1 MTMGT
6 IIAVVNTAFYV
17 YNWLIF
23 IRVIL
28 SWFRHNPYHPVIRF
42 VYEITEPVLGL
53 FRRIIPPLGVIDLSP
68 LVALLAIEVV
78 RAVVVRILVGLA

>member
-1 MTMGT
+1 MGT

-68 LVALLAIEVV
+68 LVALLVIEVV

>member
-1 MTMGT
+1 MGT
-6 IIAVVNTAFYV
+6 IIAAVNTAFYV
-17 YNWLIF
+17 YNWLIL

-53 FRRIIPPLGVIDLSP
+53 FRRIIPPVGVIDLSP
-68 LVALLAIEVV
+68 LVALLVIEAV
-78 RAVVVRILVGLA
+78 RAVIVRILVGLA

>member
-1 MTMGT
+1 MGT

-17 YNWLIF
+17 YNWFIF

>member
-1 MTMGT
+1 MGT

>member
-1 MTMGT
+1 MGT
-6 IIAVVNTAFYV
+6 IIAAVNTAFYV
-17 YNWLIF
+17 YNWLIL
-23 IRVIL
+23 IRVLL

-53 FRRIIPPLGVIDLSP
+53 FRRIIPPLGAIDLSP
-68 LVALLAIEVV
+68 LAALLAIEVV